1 MYDRNH
7 EMMGAS
13 SEKNL
18 STTILLSSWLPVGSG
33 SSYSP
38 PCNLDTNQG
47 SPNLKWT
54 WFLISYSHY
63 FLDRLLATT
72 GGEIGMMPQQSTIL
86 SKGRIARNTFL
97 SGSALRF

>member
-1 MYDRNH
+1 
-7 EMMGAS
+7 MMGAG

-18 STTILLSSWLPVGSG
+18 STAILSSWPPVGS

-97 SGSALRF
+97 SGSALIFEKSI